1 MKIGDCVFQLY
12 GGMHRYGSV
21 KEINRDMNGDGW
33 TWLKIDW
40 IDDEEYERAM
50 KWKAELRNKKP
61 DEFILEYYR
70 CDDVH
75 RINVDRTLNIL
86 KQF

>member
-40 IDDEEYERAM
+40 IDDSNVGARSID
-50 KWKAELRNKKP
+50 KQT
-61 DEFILEYYR
+61 FIKG
-70 CDDVH
+70 
-75 RINVDRTLNIL
+75 INGIL
-86 KQF
+86 KSF